1 MDKAKEVGQ
10 NILKTMT
17 QKNTEEYTFKKDKQ
31 AITMEI
37 YMYSEVIHK
46 EIQVDPQL
54 LFQRLIAVRNYMP
67 MNMSMNSLS
76 INYVLFQPLCLSPAG
91 YQERQTSRTSRG
103 NMESH

>member
-10 NILKTMT
+10 NILKIMT
-17 QKNTEEYTFKKDKQ
+17 HKNTEEYTFKKDKQ

-37 YMYSEVIHK
+37 YMCAEVVHK

-54 LFQRLIAVRNYMP
+54 LFQRLIAVRNYMQ
-67 MNMSMNSLS
+67 MKMWMNSLS
-76 INYVLFQPLCLSPAG
+76 INYVLFQPLCLSPTG